1 MDGFSIIEFD
11 LSGMEYDVTAEY
23 ELHQE
28 QEWRDD
34 YFDCPEY
41 KQYVEEWE

>member
-11 LSGMEYDVTAEY
+11 LSGAEYDVSLEY
-23 ELHQE
+23 EPHQE

-41 KQYVEEWE
+41 KQYREEWC

>member
-11 LSGMEYDVTAEY
+11 LSGYERDVTAEY
-23 ELHQE
+23 ELRQE
-28 QEWRDD
+28 QEWRDE

-41 KQYVEEWE
+41 KNYMEVWN